1 MSSSNPGSSTTES
14 AHNQSSSKGF
24 SSSANLLVVQLS
36 QVIKEKEQI
45 VANVAI
51 DFPSNKSAIS
61 KTGADVLRDQITDV
75 VKNFI
80 ADPNNFIEP
89 KDKKDVSTQTFHV
102 PTPITETAEADENQ
116 ERIQSATVSNE
127 LNFEPLVVK
136 FEIFAPNKH
145 ENIDYVMPNLDG
157 VSMDDIDIMREAM
170 ANELT
175 SLIASA
181 PEDSMPSATVS
192 SLNST
197 MDVKTSD
204 VQGVSV
210 KNTKEEIQHVNS
222 SNHSSDSDSQS
233 TSFDPTVPSTSSGI
247 TENRR
252 IRRKSDL
259 IDDKI
264 EGNDAKKYKKNEVTK
279 I

>member
-1 MSSSNPGSSTTES
+1 MSSSNTGSSTTES
-14 AHNQSSSKGF
+14 ANNQSSSKG
-24 SSSANLLVVQLS
+24 SSRSANLLVVQLS
-36 QVIKEKEQI
+36 QVIEGEEQI
-45 VANVAI
+45 VANLTI
-51 DFPSNKSAIS
+51 NFPSNKSVIS
-61 KTGADVLRDQITDV
+61 RTGADVLRNQINDV
-75 VKNFI
+75 VKKFI
-80 ADPNNFIEP
+80 VDPTNFIEP

-157 VSMDDIDIMREAM
+157 VSMDDIDLMREAM
-170 ANELT
+170 ANELI
-175 SLIASA
+175 SIIASA
-181 PEDSMPSATVS
+181 PENSTSSATAS

-197 MDVKTSD
+197 MEVKTSD
-204 VQGVSV
+204 VQGV
-210 KNTKEEIQHVNS
+210 T
-222 SNHSSDSDSQS
+222 DSQS

-279 I
+279 L